1 MNELTSLRIMSL
13 EANQSAVVSSPVDDA
28 LEYIVL
34 DQDVAALDVGQ
45 IQRHILDNRRQV
57 TPPQYKIDLQY
68 LQKVKALPF
77 LDVIPPN
84 PSLQNDKEVPL
95 WPKLHDSVQA
105 SLPYP
110 MEMKIKLAD
119 AFLQDHPLVFGFP
132 TVQRST
138 DYIATTLQGMFSKV
152 APSLR
157 RHLKIVVLNCNV
169 PSSDH
174 HSFQSLKTMFSEE
187 VSSGQLILLELPG
200 IYNQLQRPML
210 LNWNDETDRV
220 RWRSKQVLDFA
231 YLMEQSLALT
241 KAEFYIQM
249 EDDIQCSN
257 HYLTEMAWWL
267 QHYFYQ
273 RNDWFILTFYSE
285 NTMSDRSEYNFQ
297 SFYGFIG
304 QLMRAE
310 DLPELIKYLQTRFSQ
325 SPVDWL
331 VKDFIRMKQQT
342 FGSGYYKLYAHNP
355 SIFQHV
361 GKVSS
366 LKKKNQNIQS
376 QSFRDSADY
385 LKQRLEPV
393 VYDGSR
399 ETLAYQL
406 ASTLIQ
412 NASLVI
418 GYQVC
423 GSDDLSALSSHL
435 SLLVSSVPEDFIPH
449 VKIVIWSYSLNNTA
463 RKYNVSGH
471 LRQKFI
477 KEIEQMFII
486 IPEVESTDSLSLL
499 EFVAQ
504 SFQKSHHFF
513 LEVNQRVQVSKH
525 FLIRLYYWLQLHYI
539 YCDDWFSLD
548 LIDEVF
554 REERLFTQLDAD
566 EVEHGSVGQLFRI
579 SDLSRLI
586 KLCPNFQTCASSIQ
600 ADQFQQLIRSNQLQ
614 IQAHYPPLL
623 SFKSNLMDTQLDQ
636 SYGQPT
642 AEQPAPF

>member
-1 MNELTSLRIMSL
+1 MNELKSLRIISL
-13 EANQSAVVSSPVDDA
+13 EVNQSAVVSTPVDDA
-28 LEYIVL
+28 LEQIVL
-34 DQDVAALDVGQ
+34 DKDFVALDVGQ
-45 IQRHILDNRRQV
+45 IERQILDNRRKA
-57 TPPQYKIDLQY
+57 TSPQFKIDLQY

-84 PSLQNDKEVPL
+84 PSLQNDKEVTL

-110 MEMKIKLAD
+110 IEMKIKLAD

-138 DYIATTLQGMFSKV
+138 DYIATTLQSMFSKV

-174 HSFQSLKTMFSEE
+174 HSFQSIKSMFSKEI
-187 VSSGQLILLELPG
+187 SNGQLVLLELPG
-200 IYNQLQRPML
+200 IYKRLQRPML

-241 KAEFYIQM
+241 NAEFYIQM

-285 NTMSDRSEYNFQ
+285 NTMSDRSEYSFQ

-304 QLMRAE
+304 QLMRSA
-310 DLPELIKYLQTRFSQ
+310 DMPELIKYLQTRFSS

-342 FGSGYYKLYAHNP
+342 IGSDYYKLFAHNP

-393 VYDGSR
+393 VYDGSQ
-399 ETLAYQL
+399 ETLLYQL
-406 ASTLIQ
+406 ASALIQ
-412 NASLVI
+412 KAPLVI
-418 GYQVC
+418 GYQIC
-423 GSDDLSALSSHL
+423 GSDDLSALNAHL
-435 SLLVSSVPEDFIPH
+435 SQLVSTVPEDFIPH
-449 VKIVIWSYSLNNTA
+449 VKIVIWTYSLNNTA
-463 RKYNVSGH
+463 QRQNVSDRLG
-471 LRQKFI
+471 QKFV
-477 KEIEQMFII
+477 KQIEQKFMI
-486 IPEVESTDSLSLL
+486 IPEVESIGILSLH
-499 EFVAQ
+499 EFVAK
-504 SFQKSHHFF
+504 SFQKSLHFF
-513 LEVNQRVQVSKH
+513 LKVNERVQVSQH
-525 FLIRLYYWLQLHYI
+525 FLIRLYYWLQLYYI
-539 YCDDWFSLD
+539 YRDDWFSLD
-548 LIDEVF
+548 LIDEVH
-554 REERLFTQLDAD
+554 REERLFIQMDAD

-586 KLCPNFQTCASSIQ
+586 KLCPDCQTCASSIQ
-600 ADQFQQLIRSNQLQ
+600 ADQFQQMIRSNQLQ
-614 IQAHYPPLL
+614 IYAHYPSLL
-623 SFKSNLMDTQLDQ
+623 SFKSLMDTQLEQ
-636 SYGQPT
+636 SYDQPT